1 MGFVCF
7 FTLLILLL
15 MIIHIGI
22 INEGA
27 DFQLLT
33 IPGEKEDNGGQLE
46 EPTPIFNPP
55 LSDNPIFSLAA
66 VASQNPPSPPN
77 SSCTNALPPT
87 LPASLCKDPA
97 FTGQL
102 LQTRRKIIHVV
113 LFGFEVS
120 LLKEPCLSRRRR
132 RCIHQNRSVV
142 LFKVNVRFD
151 WFFVPGGHLGDP
163 PEGDGGSCRSLLSSW
178 GDPHA

>member
-66 VASQNPPSPPN
+66 VASQNPPSPSN
-77 SSCTNALPPT
+77 SSCTNALPPP

-120 LLKEPCLSRRRR
+120 LLKEPCLSRRDW
-132 RCIHQNRSVV
+132 VV
-142 LFKVNVRFD
+142 GYAER
-151 WFFVPGGHLGDP
+151 
-163 PEGDGGSCRSLLSSW
+163 EGDVSIKIGVWCYLRLMLDSIDSFSRWTPWRST
-178 GDPHA
+178 